1 MFVSLKRII
10 RSGWSNFRRQTALSF
25 ATVSIMVM
33 TIFLITSL
41 FLFQGTT
48 NFLISLLEGRVDISV
63 YFKKDIAED
72 DILRVKEELSQSPEV
87 KNVEYISREDALAR
101 FIEKHKEDLVIL
113 ESLVEVGANPFL
125 ASLNI
130 KAFQATQYD
139 AISNFFSQDPYQEL
153 VEKIDYFQNKQII
166 ERIFKISTSVK
177 FAGSLLGLI
186 LGLIAVLVAFN
197 TIRLTIYSS
206 REEISIMRLV
216 GASNWF
222 IRGPF
227 IVQGIIVGAISTL
240 LTLIIFFLILFF
252 ANERVEAFLPNF
264 SPLGYFLNNFFII
277 LFIQLAAGI
286 GLGIISSLIAI
297 RKYLKV

>member
-48 NFLISLLEGRVDISV
+48 NFLISLLEGRVNISV
-63 YFKKDIAED
+63 NFKKDISED

-101 FIEKHKEDLVIL
+101 FTEKHKEDLVIL

-139 AISNFFSQDPYQEL
+139 AISTFFSQDPYQEL

-197 TIRLTIYSS
+197 TIRLAIYSS

-216 GASNWF
+216 GASKWF
-222 IRGPF
+222 IRGP
-227 IVQGIIVGAISTL
+227 
-240 LTLIIFFLILFF
+240 
-252 ANERVEAFLPNF
+252 
-264 SPLGYFLNNFFII
+264 
-277 LFIQLAAGI
+277 
-286 GLGIISSLIAI
+286 
-297 RKYLKV
+297 